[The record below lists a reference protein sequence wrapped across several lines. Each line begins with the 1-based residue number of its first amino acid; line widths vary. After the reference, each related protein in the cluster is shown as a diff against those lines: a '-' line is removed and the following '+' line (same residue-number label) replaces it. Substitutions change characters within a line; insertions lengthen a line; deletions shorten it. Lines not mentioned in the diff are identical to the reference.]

1 MPAALQIIEA
11 LRAHGGAARWGQL
24 DGHVSRRALERA
36 VAAGDVVAV
45 GRTYCLPDVDQATR
59 LARQL
64 QGIRTH
70 RSAAEHWHLALPPCG
85 PSPQHDIAIPPQAKR
100 AKVPID
106 VKLHYLQ
113 LLPDDIDNDVL
124 TPLATVAYC
133 LRDLSIREA
142 LSVGD
147 SALNSGQVEL
157 PELRARIALLHNR
170 GVVRARSRLDM
181 LDARAANAFE
191 SCCRAL
197 LLDAGIAGFEPQI
210 TIRQNGRWIARV
222 DLAHR
227 RLRIVIECDGFETH
241 GTLDAMTED
250 CIRHTKLSAAG
261 WRTLRFTWYQVM
273 YRPDWVLQRVRD
285 TIAAAQ
291 G

>member
-1 MPAALQIIEA
+1 MPAQLEIVDA
-11 LRAHGGAARWGQL
+11 LRAHRGAARWGQL
-24 DGHVSRRALERA
+24 DGHVSRRSLERA
-36 VAAGDVVAV
+36 VAAGEVISCS
-45 GRTYCLPDVDQATR
+45 GTYYLPDVGQATR

-64 QGIRTH
+64 QGVRTH
-70 RSAAEHWHLALPPCG
+70 RSAAEHWRLALPPCG
-85 PSPQHDIAIPPQAKR
+85 PIPPHDIAIPPKAKR
-100 AKVPID
+100 RNVPD
-106 VKLHYLQ
+106 NVKLHYLE
-113 LLPDDIDNDVL
+113 LPAEDIDDDVL

-133 LRDLSIREA
+133 LRDLSPREA

-147 SALNSGQVEL
+147 SALRSGQVDLET
-157 PELRARIALLHNR
+157 LRNRVALFRNR
-170 GVVRARSRLDM
+170 GAAGARSRLDL

-197 LLDAGIAGFEPQI
+197 LIEAEITGFEPQVN
-210 TIRQNGRWIARV
+210 IRHKGAWIARV

-241 GTLDAMTED
+241 GTLDAMTRD

-273 YRPDWVLQRVRD
+273 HRPEWVVERIRD

-291 G
+291 R